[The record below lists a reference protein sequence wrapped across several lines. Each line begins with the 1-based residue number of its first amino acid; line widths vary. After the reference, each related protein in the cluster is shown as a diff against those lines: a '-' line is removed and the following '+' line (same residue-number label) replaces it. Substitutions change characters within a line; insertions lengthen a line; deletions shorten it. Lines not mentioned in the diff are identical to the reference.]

1 MGVDNMGKIGFIRE
15 ENKSNDKSKKDGLRL
30 KKLEVEF
37 IGREKEIAPKNIEVL
52 EEEINNTEVKKPK
65 KKNRINRKIVS
76 ILVKNGIEEK
86 YAKEISRNKE
96 ESDRFL
102 KLINDKKENELEN
115 GSKII
120 KSRFTL
126 REEEEDRLFF
136 LDNRMDSLNSKLMD
150 AISKL
155 EQPMTNEIL
164 IDNILDN
171 KPIIVDKVF
180 EKEMKKVKSMLHE
193 YKEIVQEIIDIQN
206 KIDKNK
212 RLINV
217 DEQKNLLKMYELAV
231 KKFE

>member
-1 MGVDNMGKIGFIRE
+1 MGVDNMGKIGFMREE
-15 ENKSNDKSKKDGLRL
+15 ENKNNDNSKKDGLRL
-30 KKLEVEF
+30 KKIEVEF
-37 IGREKEIAPKNIEVL
+37 IGREKEIIPKSIEIL
-52 EEEINNTEVKKPK
+52 EEEINNIEVKKPK
-65 KKNRINRKIVS
+65 KNRINKKIVS
-76 ILVKNGIEEK
+76 ILVENGIEEK
-86 YAKEISRNKE
+86 YAKEISRSKE

-102 KLINDKKENELEN
+102 KLIENKKENELEN

-136 LDNRMDSLNSKLMD
+136 LDNRMDSLNSKLID

-155 EQPMTNEIL
+155 EQPITNEIL

-193 YKEIVQEIIDIQN
+193 YKEIIQEVIDIQN

-231 KKFE
+231 KKLE

>member
-15 ENKSNDKSKKDGLRL
+15 EENKNNDNSKKDGLRL

-37 IGREKEIAPKNIEVL
+37 IGREKEITPKNIEIL

-65 KKNRINRKIVS
+65 KNRINKKIVS
-76 ILVKNGIEEK
+76 ILVENGIEEK
-86 YAKEISRNKE
+86 YAKEISRSKE

-102 KLINDKKENELEN
+102 KLINNKKENEIEN

-136 LDNRMDSLNSKLMD
+136 LDNRMDSLDSKLID
-150 AISKL
+150 AIGRL
-155 EQPMTNEIL
+155 EQPVTNEIL
-164 IDNILDN
+164 IDNILNN

-180 EKEMKKVKSMLHE
+180 EKEMKKVKIMLHE
-193 YKEIVQEIIDIQN
+193 YKEIIQEVTDIQN

-231 KKFE
+231 KKLE

>member
-1 MGVDNMGKIGFIRE
+1 MGKIGFMREE
-15 ENKSNDKSKKDGLRL
+15 ENKNNDNSKKDGLRL
-30 KKLEVEF
+30 KKIEVEF
-37 IGREKEIAPKNIEVL
+37 IGREKEIIPKSIEIL
-52 EEEINNTEVKKPK
+52 EEEINNIEVKKPK
-65 KKNRINRKIVS
+65 KNRINKKIVS
-76 ILVKNGIEEK
+76 ILVENGIEEK
-86 YAKEISRNKE
+86 YAKEISRSKE

-102 KLINDKKENELEN
+102 KLIENKKENELEN

-136 LDNRMDSLNSKLMD
+136 LDNRMDSLDSKLID

-155 EQPMTNEIL
+155 EQPITNEIL

-193 YKEIVQEIIDIQN
+193 YKEIIQEVIDIQN

-231 KKFE
+231 KKLE

>member
-1 MGVDNMGKIGFIRE
+1 MGKIGFMREE
-15 ENKSNDKSKKDGLRL
+15 ENKNNDNSKKDGLRL
-30 KKLEVEF
+30 KKIEVEF
-37 IGREKEIAPKNIEVL
+37 IGREKEIIPKSIEIL
-52 EEEINNTEVKKPK
+52 EEEINNIEVKKPK
-65 KKNRINRKIVS
+65 KNRINKKIVS
-76 ILVKNGIEEK
+76 ILVENGIEEK
-86 YAKEISRNKE
+86 YAKEISRSKE

-102 KLINDKKENELEN
+102 KLIENKKENELEN
-115 GSKII
+115 GSKTI

-136 LDNRMDSLNSKLMD
+136 LDNRMDSLNSKLID

-155 EQPMTNEIL
+155 EQPITNEIL

-193 YKEIVQEIIDIQN
+193 YKEIIQEVIDIQN

-231 KKFE
+231 KKLE

>member
-1 MGVDNMGKIGFIRE
+1 MGKIGFIRE
-15 ENKSNDKSKKDGLRL
+15 EENKNNDNSKKDGLRL

-37 IGREKEIAPKNIEVL
+37 IGREKEIAPKNIEIL
-52 EEEINNTEVKKPK
+52 EEEINNAEVKKP

-76 ILVKNGIEEK
+76 ILVENGIEEK
-86 YAKEISRNKE
+86 YAKEISRSKE

-102 KLINDKKENELEN
+102 NLINDKKENELEN

-136 LDNRMDSLNSKLMD
+136 LDNRMDSLNSKLID

-155 EQPMTNEIL
+155 EQPITNEIL

-193 YKEIVQEIIDIQN
+193 YKEIIQEIIDIQN

-231 KKFE
+231 KKLE

>member
-1 MGVDNMGKIGFIRE
+1 MGKIGFIRE
-15 ENKSNDKSKKDGLRL
+15 ENKNNDKSKKDGLRL

-52 EEEINNTEVKKPK
+52 EEEINNTEVKKL
-65 KKNRINRKIVS
+65 KKNRINKKIVS
-76 ILVKNGIEEK
+76 ILVENGIEEK
-86 YAKEISRNKE
+86 YAKEISRSKE

-102 KLINDKKENELEN
+102 KLIKNKKENELEN

-136 LDNRMDSLNSKLMD
+136 LDNRMDSLNSKLID

-155 EQPMTNEIL
+155 EQPVTNEIL

-180 EKEMKKVKSMLHE
+180 EKEMKRVKLMLHE
-193 YKEIVQEIIDIQN
+193 YKEIIQEVIDIQN